1 MAFNNDF
8 ERMFR
13 DLEILDRKLMQTFQ
27 KELDTILE
35 AVKNGKMKGD
45 WQVKEINEPNTKGFV
60 IQGRFGS
67 EDRLEP
73 LEPLK
78 PLRPRPLPETPFQL
92 PKKAQDETREPLTD
106 IFNEQDATKI
116 YVELPGE
123 EKDDIKLETQEGQ
136 IEIKARNFHK
146 RIDLPKTSL
155 MLDAM
160 ASTYKNGVLQI
171 TIPKKP
177 KLRDTDS
184 RNTRMV

>member
-45 WQVKEINEPNTKGFV
+45 WQVKEINEPGTKGFIV
-60 IQGRFGS
+60 QGRFGS

-92 PKKAQDETREPLTD
+92 PKETQDETREPLTD

-136 IEIKARNFHK
+136 IKIKTRSFYK
-146 RIDLPKTSL
+146 IIDLPATPL
-155 MLDAM
+155 ALEAM
-160 ASTYKNGVLQI
+160 TSTYKNGVLQI
-171 TIPKKP
+171 TIPKKA
-177 KLRDTDS
+177 KLRDKDS
-184 RNTRMV
+184 RNARMV